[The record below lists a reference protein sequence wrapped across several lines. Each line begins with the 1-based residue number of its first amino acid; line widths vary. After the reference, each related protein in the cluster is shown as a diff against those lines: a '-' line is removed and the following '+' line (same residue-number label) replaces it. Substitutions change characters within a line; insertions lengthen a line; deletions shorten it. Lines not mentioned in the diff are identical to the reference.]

1 MFHWLRLLKSI
12 LFIGLFKDLLQSMH
26 LLLYFHWCLMA
37 PVLLWTILTLLKLT
51 ASPMVTLVMSKMIS
65 YVSLRQILFFDE
77 IMAIWH
83 FWFETNGMERKGLS
97 FVLMMFELMFIF
109 FDGFGLDSFGILIRY
124 KYTFFN
130 IILSDN
136 DERIVKARLNNWLN
150 R

>member
-26 LLLYFHWCLMA
+26 LLLYFHRCLMA
-37 PVLLWTILTLLKLT
+37 PVLLWTIITLLKLT
-51 ASPMVTLVMSKMIS
+51 ASPMMTLVMSKMIS

-109 FDGFGLDSFGILIRY
+109 FDGFGLDSFVILIRY

>member
-1 MFHWLRLLKSI
+1 
-12 LFIGLFKDLLQSMH
+12 
-26 LLLYFHWCLMA
+26 MA